1 MIPIVDSTNIG
12 VFAPVASGK
21 TFLMQEWLKA
31 QNRYVRFD
39 YTGETIKEGAAVEHI
54 YKPHALL
61 DRLQENPFFF
71 KIAYH
76 PGKNVMEHYRWC
88 QKAIWM
94 IDEPR
99 WLAVDEYHR
108 ICPQGPRLDE
118 DVETSLRLAR
128 HNQLGI
134 IGMSQRLQDVNK
146 LFVDSCRMC
155 VIFRSQEENFL
166 NACAGHWGN
175 DVSEAVEQ
183 LRPLIY
189 DDVAKKVKQIQQCVV
204 VTRDGNAARVYD
216 FANDKFTPVLQF
228 LEEKENGI
236 GSNAQITNLDSQGP
250 SNGSVPNGEG
260 DSDSSGEPNSTIG
273 H

>member
-1 MIPIVDSTNIG
+1 MIPIIDSTNIG

-54 YKPHALL
+54 YSPRILL
-61 DRLQENPFFF
+61 DRLEKNPFFF

-134 IGMSQRLQDVNK
+134 IGMSQRPQDVNK

-166 NACAGHWGN
+166 NACAGHWGD
-175 DVSEAVEQ
+175 DVAEAVEN

-216 FANDKFTPVLQF
+216 FQTGQFTPVSQF
-228 LEEKENGI
+228 LEGTENAPTG
-236 GSNAQITNLDSQGP
+236 NLDSQGA
-250 SNGSVPNGEG
+250 SDGNVPIGEN
-260 DSDSSGEPNSTIG
+260 DSDSGGEQTAPVGDKSA
-273 H
+273 

>member
-1 MIPIVDSTNIG
+1 MIPIIDSTNIG

-54 YKPHALL
+54 YSPRILL
-61 DRLQENPFFF
+61 DRLEKNPFFF

-128 HNQLGI
+128 HNKLGI
-134 IGMSQRLQDVNK
+134 IGMSQRPQDVNK

-166 NACAGHWGN
+166 NACAGHWGD
-175 DVSEAVEQ
+175 DVAEAVEN

-189 DDVAKKVKQIQQCVV
+189 DDVAQRVKQIQQCVV

-216 FANDKFTPVLQF
+216 FQTGQFIPVSQF
-228 LEEKENGI
+228 LEGSDNGDEHETLPANL
-236 GSNAQITNLDSQGP
+236 GSEGTP
-250 SNGSVPNGEG
+250 NGNVHNGEG
-260 DSDSSGEPNSTIG
+260 NPDSGESED
-273 H
+273 